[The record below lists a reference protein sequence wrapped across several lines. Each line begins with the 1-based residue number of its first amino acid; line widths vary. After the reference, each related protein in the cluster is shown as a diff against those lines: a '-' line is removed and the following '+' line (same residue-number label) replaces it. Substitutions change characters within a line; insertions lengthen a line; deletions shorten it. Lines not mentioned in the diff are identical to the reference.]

1 MARPGRPS
9 KSLRELVEDGSFRP
23 ARHHGLLA
31 GEDLPWRTLSRLQD
45 EYRAADLEIDRRRV
59 AVKFERAI
67 PRLRALQER
76 SRKGL
81 DELLAGLGPAQ
92 SADRV
97 VNFFPRFFR
106 HYAGPRAGRPFR
118 LEGFQERYVREFWRR
133 HRSGGRVYTFGLYGI
148 PKGNGKTPIAAV
160 LGVNA
165 TMDPPIADVPEVYGI
180 AGAKS
185 QAGFAHKFIDKAMTD
200 GDLGRFLKKSGD
212 VIRCAESSGEYSLLS
227 SEGFNA
233 HGINPSAGI
242 IDEWWQF
249 KHPHQREGVNAI
261 TEALQKR
268 HPESWALAIS
278 QAYFDYGTMLAE
290 FHQAA
295 LKSPK
300 LRVERDGCL
309 HILEDEES
317 GTLMH
322 WYGLPEDDD
331 RDIENPALVRAC
343 NPLSVLDPAAIIALL
358 HRPGADESAWR
369 RLHLNQPMQG
379 LRKWLPPGA
388 WARLRDELE
397 PPAGAAIYVA
407 IDAAYSGDTTAVVFA
422 WRASNGRIHLKAHV
436 WSVLPANP
444 AHEHVRDSVLHNEE
458 LVEPYIHELARKY
471 KVREIV
477 FDPNYF
483 VTEANHLA
491 RAGFTIAPIFPGSND
506 MKDAVRSFRKGV
518 DEATWAHDGDLVLA
532 NHLGNCV
539 GVTSQLGTKE
549 FEKID
554 KAPGGSFRIDAA
566 TAAVMAG
573 WRCLISRPDGFEG
586 GVEFAAVDDEQA
598 RYETDEKGFT
608 GGAF

>member
-1 MARPGRPS
+1 MARPS
-9 KSLRELVEDGSFRP
+9 KSLLEHVRDGTFR
-23 ARHHGLLA
+23 ARRHHELLA
-31 GEDLPWRTLSRLQD
+31 GEQLQWKTLSRLQD
-45 EYRAADLEIDRRRV
+45 EYRAAGDVFSKRRI
-59 AVKFERAI
+59 AVEFENAI
-67 PRLRALQER
+67 PLLHERQER

-81 DELLAGLGPAQ
+81 DEVLASLGPPR

-118 LEGFQERYVREFWRR
+118 LEPPQERYIREFWRR
-133 HRSGGRVYTFGLYGI
+133 RGRNGERGRVYTFGLYGI

-165 TMDPPIADVPEVYGI
+165 TMDPPIDDVPEVYGI

-185 QAGFAHKFIDKAMTD
+185 QAGFAHKFIDKSMD
-200 GDLGRFLKKSGD
+200 EGELGHWLRKRGD
-212 VIRCAESSGEYSLLS
+212 VISCAESSGEYSLLS

-295 LKSPK
+295 LSHPK
-300 LRVERDGCL
+300 LRYERDGCL
-309 HILEDEES
+309 AILEDEES

-331 RDIENPALVRAC
+331 RDIENPELVRAC
-343 NPLSVLDPAAIIALL
+343 NPLSTLDPSAIIALL

-369 RLHLNQPMQG
+369 RLHLNQPTRG
-379 LRKWLPPGA
+379 LRKWLPSGA
-388 WARLRDELE
+388 WARLRDDARA
-397 PPAGAAIYVA
+397 PAGAAIFVGV
-407 IDAAYSGDTTAVVFA
+407 DAAYSGDTTAVVYA
-422 WRASNGRIHLKAHV
+422 WRGETGRVHLKAKV
-436 WSVLPANP
+436 WSALPANP
-444 AHEHVRDSVLHNEE
+444 AHVHVRDPILKNEQ
-458 LVEPYIHELARKY
+458 LVEPYIRELARTY
-471 KVREIV
+471 RIREIV
-477 FDPNYF
+477 FDPRYF

-491 RAGFTIAPIFPGSND
+491 GAGFAIAPLFPGSND
-506 MKDAVRSFRKGV
+506 MKDAVRAFRRGV
-518 DEATWAHDGDLVLA
+518 DEGTWAHDGDEVLSR
-532 NHLGNCV
+532 HMGNAV

-549 FEKID
+549 FDKIEKPD
-554 KAPGGSFRIDAA
+554 GTSRIDAA

-573 WRCLISRPDGFEG
+573 WRCLLDSPAKPFVLDR
-586 GVEFAAVDDEQA
+586 
-598 RYETDEKGFT
+598 RKKKTDSIPAESPPWRKG
-608 GGAF
+608 